1 MIEIFKTQSKLLKEE
16 MENISKIGLLIENI
30 QKTLRRIL
38 KYEMKQRNLQEMNP
52 SHGKVLFALSQN
64 DMISIQELK
73 ERVAL
78 GSSTLT
84 GILDHLEKLDM
95 ITRIH
100 SKEDRRKILIRFNE
114 KDYNKLENY
123 KAIVKK
129 LTKIIYQDFSED
141 EIKTFESNLIHIFQN
156 LSEYE
161 KSLN

>member
-1 MIEIFKTQSKLLKEE
+1 
-16 MENISKIGLLIENI
+16 
-30 QKTLRRIL
+30 
-38 KYEMKQRNLQEMNP
+38 MKQRNLQEMNP

-73 ERVAL
+73 EKVAL

-95 ITRIH
+95 INRIH

-129 LTKIIYQDFSED
+129 LTKIIYQDLSED